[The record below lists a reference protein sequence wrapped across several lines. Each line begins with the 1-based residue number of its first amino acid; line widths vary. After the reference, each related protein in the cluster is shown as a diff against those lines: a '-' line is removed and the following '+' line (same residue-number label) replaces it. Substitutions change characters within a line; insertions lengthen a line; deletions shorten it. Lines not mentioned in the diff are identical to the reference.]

1 MASPTTGSRGE
12 TLLGA
17 VAAGD
22 ARAVELLVD
31 RYSPLVWSIVRRQ
44 VDHATAE
51 DIVQDVF
58 LQVWRGADR
67 FDPEKGSEATFITTI
82 ARRRLIDRRR
92 RRGARPPTEELGEQ
106 LAEQPPETVESALE
120 LRDEAEA
127 ARRALASLRPA
138 QRRVLE
144 MNLIEGRSHGEIAE
158 ATALPLGTVKS
169 HARRGL
175 ERLREL
181 LGEGGAT

>member
-1 MASPTTGSRGE
+1 MSSPSAGFQGE
-12 TLLGA
+12 SLLGA

-58 LQVWRGADR
+58 LQVWKGAER
-67 FDPEKGSEATFITTI
+67 FDPAKGSEATFITTI

-92 RRGARPPTEELGEQ
+92 RSGARPASEELFEHV
-106 LAEQPPETVESALE
+106 AEEPLETVEEALE
-120 LRDEAEA
+120 QRDEAAA
-127 ARRALASLRPA
+127 ARRALESLRPV

-144 MNLIEGRSHGEIAE
+144 MNLIEGRSHSEIAE
-158 ATALPLGTVKS
+158 VIALPLGTVKS

-175 ERLREL
+175 ERLRDL
-181 LGEGGAT
+181 LVEGGAT

>member
-1 MASPTTGSRGE
+1 MPSPTADFQGE
-12 TLLGA
+12 SLLGA

-22 ARAVELLVD
+22 PRAVELLVD

-44 VDHATAE
+44 VDHETAE

-58 LQVWRGADR
+58 LQVWKGAER
-67 FDPEKGSEATFITTI
+67 FDSSKGSEATYITTI

-92 RRGARPPTEELGEQ
+92 RSGARPLQEELSEHVPEPAGENDLELCDEAASARQ
-106 LAEQPPETVESALE
+106 ALE
-120 LRDEAEA
+120 
-127 ARRALASLRPA
+127 SLRPE

-144 MNLIEGRSHGEIAE
+144 LNLIEGRTHVEIAAE
-158 ATALPLGTVKS
+158 TALPLGTVKS

-175 ERLREL
+175 ERLRGL
-181 LGEGGAT
+181 LGEGGLA

>member
-1 MASPTTGSRGE
+1 MGAPIADFRGE
-12 TLLGA
+12 SLLGA
-17 VAAGD
+17 VAGGD

-58 LQVWRGADR
+58 LQVWKGAER
-67 FDPEKGSEATFITTI
+67 FDPAKGSEATFITTI

-92 RRGARPPTEELGEQ
+92 RSGVRPQTEEL
-106 LAEQPPETVESALE
+106 AEHLSEEPEEDRFE
-120 LRDEAEA
+120 LHDEAEA
-127 ARRALASLRPA
+127 ARRALARLRPA

-144 MNLIEGRSHGEIAE
+144 LNLIEGHSHSEIADR
-158 ATALPLGTVKS
+158 TSLPLGTVKS

-175 ERLREL
+175 ERLRGL
-181 LGEGGAT
+181 LGEGEAS